1 MCIRDRQRVAI
12 ARAIILE
19 PKILICDEPTS
30 SLDVTIQSQILDLL
44 NELKERLKITIV
56 LISHN
61 ISVVKFLSDRVLV
74 MNNGEILE
82 SGNTLNIINKPKN
95 NYTKKLMSAIFT
107 VKKKV

>member
-1 MCIRDRQRVAI
+1 
-12 ARAIILE
+12 
-19 PKILICDEPTS
+19 
-30 SLDVTIQSQILDLL
+30 LDLL

-82 SGNTLNIINKPKN
+82 SGKTLNIINKPKN

>member
-1 MCIRDRQRVAI
+1 MCIRD
-12 ARAIILE
+12 
-19 PKILICDEPTS
+19 S
-30 SLDVTIQSQILDLL
+30 L